1 MTKLRQLNEIGQSV
15 WLDHISRD
23 MLGDGGELSR
33 LVDMGIRGVTSNPTI
48 FQKALAG
55 SEAYDDQLRAVLR
68 AHPDATSEEAFDELA
83 VADIRGAAD
92 VLRRVYDESGGA
104 DGFVSLEVAPSLAHD
119 TEGTVA
125 DARRLW
131 AKVDR
136 PNLMVKIPATAEGVP
151 AVERLISEGINI
163 NVTLMFSLQDYENVA
178 QAYLRGLAACDVPA
192 QVNSVA
198 SFFVSRVD
206 TKVDAALEKV
216 GTPEALELRGRIA
229 IANSKLAYRRYQQL
243 FEGPEFGIQAD
254 RGGKVQRVL
263 WASTSTKNP
272 AYPDTIYVDGLI
284 GPSTV
289 NTMPPSTI
297 EATLAHGTVA
307 VTITESVDDAAA
319 EVAALA
325 DLGIDFDEITAD
337 LQTEGV
343 QAFADSMSDLYQTL
357 SRKLETLR

>member
-1 MTKLRQLNEIGQSV
+1 MTKLHQLNEVGQSV
-15 WLDHISRD
+15 WLDNISRD
-23 MLGDGGELSR
+23 MLGDGGDLAR
-33 LVDMGIRGVTSNPTI
+33 LVDLGIRGVTSNPTI
-48 FQKALAG
+48 FQKALGG
-55 SEAYDDQLRAVLR
+55 SSAYDDQLRAVL
-68 AHPDATSEEAFDELA
+68 AALPQASTEEVFDELA
-83 VADIRGAAD
+83 VVDIRGAAD

-104 DGFVSLEVAPSLAHD
+104 DGFVSLEVSPSLAHD
-119 TEGTVA
+119 TEGTIA

-136 PNLMVKIPATAEGVP
+136 PNLMIKVPATAAGVP
-151 AVERLISEGINI
+151 AVERLIADGINV

-206 TKVDAALEKV
+206 TKADAALEKV
-216 GTPEALELRGRIA
+216 GTPEALALRGKIA
-229 IANSKLAYRRYQQL
+229 IANAKLAYRRYQQL
-243 FEGPEFGIQAD
+243 FESPAFGIQAD

-284 GPSTV
+284 GPQTV
-289 NTMPPSTI
+289 NTMPPATV
-297 EATLAHGTVA
+297 EATLSHGTVA
-307 VTITESVDDAAA
+307 VTLTEDVDAAA
-319 EVAALA
+319 GEVAALSV
-325 DLGIDFDEITAD
+325 LGIDFDEITAE

-343 QAFADSMSDLYQTL
+343 QAFADSMTELYETL
-357 SRKLETLR
+357 SRKIETLR